1 MKKPQTQLL
10 LNSWHL
16 KPEEIMSRPVS
27 SSSAPP
33 SITGNFA
40 IDATDLN
47 ETATFKRL
55 LDSLIYALAIDDTFN
70 LSATLGMV
78 ESISNQE
85 ALSIW
90 VKNET
95 HGIQFLDASALFTF
109 LFKQL
114 DNLVVTIR
122 RTQ

>member
-27 SSSAPP
+27 SSSASP

-85 ALSIW
+85 ALSIS

-109 LFKQL
+109 LVKQL

>member
-1 MKKPQTQLL
+1 
-10 LNSWHL
+10 
-16 KPEEIMSRPVS
+16 
-27 SSSAPP
+27 
-33 SITGNFA
+33 
-40 IDATDLN
+40 
-47 ETATFKRL
+47 
-55 LDSLIYALAIDDTFN
+55 LIYALAIDDTFN

-109 LFKQL
+109 LVKQL